1 MTALNGVRGKQLLC
15 RLAAS
20 GISLTLTRRGEEDK
34 LVAKPTALVSPEI
47 LEELRANKATL
58 IEALSI
64 ASDSDRD
71 SEPEPPPFI
80 QRQLNRASELGLVA
94 KWSRTFGYVSLHDPV
109 DGSWHDIP
117 TKDAEGWM
125 LWEASKRKELWRSG
139 DRRAFELTA
148 REMQELWERDHPSS
162 EPGIVEETPLPD
174 D

>member
-58 IEALSI
+58 IEAL
-64 ASDSDRD
+64 RD
-71 SEPEPPPFI
+71 GEPDLPPFI
-80 QRQLNRASELGLVA
+80 QRQLDRASELGLVA

-117 TKDAEGWM
+117 TEDAEGWM
-125 LWEASKRKELWRSG
+125 LWEASKRKELWRGG
-139 DRRAFELTA
+139 DRRAYDLAA
-148 REMQELWERDHPSS
+148 REMQDLWDRDHPSP